1 MARSFLQA
9 DDATVYLDDIFP
21 PWKNV
26 SESLQKLKTIL
37 QRLRRK
43 GLTLNLKKW
52 SFLVMSFEDLGSEI
66 LKTEKR
72 KTKAVS
78 EFATATNSK
87 QVRQFFE
94 STEYFWHFVKNYAL
108 IAKPLPT
115 LQGRITHGCGT
126 MRSKNPSHH

>member
-43 GLTLNLKKW
+43 GLTLNLKKC
-52 SFLVMSFEDLGSEI
+52 SFLVMSFEYLGSEI
-66 LKTEKR
+66 LKPEKR

-87 QVRQFFE
+87 QMRQFFE
-94 STEYFWHFVKNYAL
+94 STGYFWLLSK
-108 IAKPLPT
+108 
-115 LQGRITHGCGT
+115 IT
-126 MRSKNPSHH
+126 P